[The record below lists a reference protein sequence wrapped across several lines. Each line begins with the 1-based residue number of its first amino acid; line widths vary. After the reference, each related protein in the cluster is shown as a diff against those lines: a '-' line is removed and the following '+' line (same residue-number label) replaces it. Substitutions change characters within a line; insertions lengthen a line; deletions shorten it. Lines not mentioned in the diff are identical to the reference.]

1 MNNPSVSARFLRSA
15 LQPEGAC
22 ISNAQVLSWIA
33 QRNHEVQIQIE
44 PIKLSQMRD
53 WFFDKESGRIR
64 HVSGKFFSIDGIDVR
79 SDYGNIHEWRQP
91 IINQPEI
98 GFLGCIVKEINGILH
113 FLIQAKIEPGNV
125 NCVQLS
131 PTLQATKS
139 NYTQV
144 HKGKRPRYLEYFNGE
159 KPHRVL
165 IDQLQSEQGARFL
178 HKRNRNI
185 IVEIEEDIPP
195 HPDFVWLTLGQIKSL
210 LFYDNIINMDLRT
223 VISGISFGELDRN
236 AIDCLEI
243 LTSCTEY
250 TAGMLSSALDTER
263 PLYSFEEIIS
273 WFTSQKVKYT
283 LDVKPVDLREIP
295 DWVITDEGLHHKDQL
310 FFDVRYVNVL
320 ISNREVSE
328 WQQPL
333 VAPKEEGIL
342 AFIVKK
348 INGIYHF
355 LVQAKLECGNLDVLE
370 FAPTIQCITGSY
382 RNSRKILP
390 YLDYVLSVRKD
401 QIRLD
406 VMQSEEGGRF
416 YHEQNRNLIIEADDD
431 FPVECPE
438 NFCWMTLHQLLRFVR
453 FNNFLNI
460 QTRSL
465 LSAISLLDQK

>member
-1 MNNPSVSARFLRSA
+1 MNKTSDSVRFLRSA
-15 LQPEGAC
+15 LQSEGSC
-22 ISNAQVLSWIA
+22 ITNAQVLSWIE
-33 QRNHEVQIQIE
+33 QRNREVQIQIE
-44 PIKLSQMRD
+44 PVKLSQMRD
-53 WFFDKESGRIR
+53 WHFDEDVGRIR
-64 HVSGKFFSIDGIDVR
+64 HVSGKFFSIDGIKVR
-79 SDYGNIHEWRQP
+79 TDYGNLHEWRQP

-98 GFLGCIVKEINGILH
+98 GFLGCVVKEINGILH
-113 FLIQAKIEPGNV
+113 FLVQAKIEPGNV

-144 HKGKRPRYLEYFNGE
+144 HKGKRPTYLEYFNGE
-159 KPHRVL
+159 KPHRIL

-185 IVEIEEDIPP
+185 IVEIEEGITP
-195 HPDFVWLTLGQIKSL
+195 HPDFVWLTLGQIKFL
-210 LFYDNIINMDLRT
+210 LFHDNIINMDLRT
-223 VISGISFGELDRN
+223 VISGISFGELDRT
-236 AIDCLEI
+236 AIDILEG
-243 LTSCTEY
+243 LTACKPY

-263 PLYSFEEIIS
+263 TLHSFEEIIS

-283 LDVKPVDLREIP
+283 LEVEPIDLREIS
-295 DWVITDEGLHHKDQL
+295 DWIITDEGLHHKDKL
-310 FFDVRYVNVL
+310 YFDVRYVNVL
-320 ISNREVSE
+320 ISNREVSQ

-355 LVQAKLECGNLDVLE
+355 LIQAKLECGNLDVLE

-390 YLDYVLSVRKD
+390 YLDYVLSVRND
-401 QIRLD
+401 QIRFDTL
-406 VMQSEEGGRF
+406 QSEEGGRF

-438 NFCWMTLHQLLRFVR
+438 NFCWMTLHQLLKFVR
-453 FNNFLNI
+453 FNNHLNI
-460 QTRSL
+460 QARSL
-465 LSAISLLDQK
+465 LSAISLFDQK

>member
-1 MNNPSVSARFLRSA
+1 M
-15 LQPEGAC
+15 
-22 ISNAQVLSWIA
+22 
-33 QRNHEVQIQIE
+33 
-44 PIKLSQMRD
+44 
-53 WFFDKESGRIR
+53 
-64 HVSGKFFSIDGIDVR
+64 
-79 SDYGNIHEWRQP
+79 
-91 IINQPEI
+91 
-98 GFLGCIVKEINGILH
+98 
-113 FLIQAKIEPGNV
+113 
-125 NCVQLS
+125 
-131 PTLQATKS
+131 
-139 NYTQV
+139 
-144 HKGKRPRYLEYFNGE
+144 
-159 KPHRVL
+159 
-165 IDQLQSEQGARFL
+165 
-178 HKRNRNI
+178 
-185 IVEIEEDIPP
+185 
-195 HPDFVWLTLGQIKSL
+195 
-210 LFYDNIINMDLRT
+210 
-223 VISGISFGELDRN
+223 
-236 AIDCLEI
+236 
-243 LTSCTEY
+243 
-250 TAGMLSSALDTER
+250 
-263 PLYSFEEIIS
+263 
-273 WFTSQKVKYT
+273 
-283 LDVKPVDLREIP
+283 
-295 DWVITDEGLHHKDQL
+295 
-310 FFDVRYVNVL
+310 
-320 ISNREVSE
+320 SNREVSE